1 MSLFKQF
8 QHVLAGHSPGKRQRK
23 LAPAV
28 EKAIEDDV
36 SDDASSVDAY
46 HPKFRSYRTS
56 VEDYTAAM
64 EKKKEE
70 IAAAKAAAEA
80 AEAAA
85 EAAEAAAAA
94 ADAAKVAD
102 AAAAPAQPPP
112 ASAKPDYAGHSNGAV
127 RLFIPK
133 YDEATK
139 KWKVR
144 LASQSCC
151 MAINYPGSRLC
162 ALYQRQMTI
171 TPANFWRTSQARRVM
186 LTSETFRQVRIT
198 VIAPN

>member
-1 MSLFKQF
+1 
-8 QHVLAGHSPGKRQRK
+8 
-23 LAPAV
+23 
-28 EKAIEDDV
+28 
-36 SDDASSVDAY
+36 
-46 HPKFRSYRTS
+46 

-70 IAAAKAAAEA
+70 IAAAKAAT
-80 AEAAA
+80 

-112 ASAKPDYAGHSNGAV
+112 PSAKPDYAGHSNGAV
-127 RLFIPK
+127 RLFIPT

-139 KWKVR
+139 KWNVR
-144 LASQSCC
+144 FASQSCC
-151 MAINYPGSRLC
+151 MAINYPGSSLC

>member
-1 MSLFKQF
+1 
-8 QHVLAGHSPGKRQRK
+8 
-23 LAPAV
+23 
-28 EKAIEDDV
+28 
-36 SDDASSVDAY
+36 
-46 HPKFRSYRTS
+46 

-70 IAAAKAAAEA
+70 IAAAMAAAEAAEAAAEA

-102 AAAAPAQPPP
+102 AVAAPAQPPP

-139 KWKVR
+139 NGR
-144 LASQSCC
+144 CASPLSHAAWQ
-151 MAINYPGSRLC
+151 
-162 ALYQRQMTI
+162 
-171 TPANFWRTSQARRVM
+171 
-186 LTSETFRQVRIT
+186 
-198 VIAPN
+198 